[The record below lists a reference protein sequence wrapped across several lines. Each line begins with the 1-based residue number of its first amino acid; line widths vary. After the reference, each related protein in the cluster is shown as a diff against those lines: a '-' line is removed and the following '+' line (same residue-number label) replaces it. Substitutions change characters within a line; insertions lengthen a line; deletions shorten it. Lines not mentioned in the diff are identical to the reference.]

1 MSGHRRKVV
10 KAGAFVLVGGVGVA
24 TLLWG
29 KLRLL
34 TDVPRTTF
42 AEPEHA
48 HPDNTRPDETTHKLR
63 NNDPVNEPA
72 SADHDR

>member
-24 TLLWG
+24 SLLWG

-34 TDVPRTTF
+34 TDVPRTTY
-42 AEPEHA
+42 AEPDTRSGSTEPA
-48 HPDNTRPDETTHKLR
+48 DNESPDAEPVSGREQARPDR
-63 NNDPVNEPA
+63 
-72 SADHDR
+72 

>member
-34 TDVPRTTF
+34 TDVPRTTY

-48 HPDNTRPDETTHKLR
+48 QPDEARH
-63 NNDPVNEPA
+63 NVGIDEPVNEREPA
-72 SADHDR
+72 RRDR